1 MHECTHLGLGSSFL
15 QMVLMSDIQ
24 VVFADNH
31 PLTLSGLRSAVASH
45 SDIKVLAECVDRE
58 RALDA
63 VRSHL
68 PDVLLLSAE
77 LLDEQGD
84 ALQQVVS
91 DTQETRVILL
101 TDRKDPDFL
110 EEALRCGAR
119 GVFQRERPTRYIPVA
134 IRKVTSGGLWFER
147 AAAERILDEL
157 VNKRNNAQ
165 DPEERKFAAITAREQ
180 EVIELI
186 CQGLKNKEISER
198 LYISEATV
206 SHHLT
211 SIFRKLE
218 VSDRV
223 ALVIYCVRNSLVR
236 LRG

>member
-1 MHECTHLGLGSSFL
+1 MHECTHVSLGSSF
-15 QMVLMSDIQ
+15 QMVFMGDIQ
-24 VVFADNH
+24 VVFADHH

-45 SDIKVLAECVDRE
+45 SDIKILAECVDRE

-63 VRSHL
+63 VRSYS

-77 LLDEQGD
+77 LLDHEEN
-84 ALQQVVS
+84 ALQQIVS
-91 DTQETRVILL
+91 HSQKTRVILL

-134 IRKVTSGGLWFER
+134 IRKVTNGGLWFEQ
-147 AAAERILDEL
+147 AAAELVLEEL
-157 VNKRNNAQ
+157 MNKRSKPP
-165 DPEERKFAAITAREQ
+165 DPDDRRIATITTREQ

-211 SIFRKLE
+211 SIFRKLD
-218 VSDRV
+218 VNDRIS
-223 ALVIYCVRNSLVR
+223 LILYCARKSIVR
-236 LRG
+236 L